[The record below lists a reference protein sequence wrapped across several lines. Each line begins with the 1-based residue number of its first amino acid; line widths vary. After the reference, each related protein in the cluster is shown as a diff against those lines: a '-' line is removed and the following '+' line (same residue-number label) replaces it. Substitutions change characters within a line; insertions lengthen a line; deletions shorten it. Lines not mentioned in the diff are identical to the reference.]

1 MEFKLFLPFSI
12 LPEED
17 WCYEPIQLLNS
28 SSKHSS
34 VKILGIQWNPG
45 SDVIFLNVKGARITI
60 KYTITIKYIY
70 QIYDPLGLAALTTVL
85 LKLIFQESWT

>member
-60 KYTITIKYIY
+60 KYIY